1 MDSMPAN
8 SQKGPVFW
16 KAGTGRD
23 VGDHLDK
30 SPPFPLGHAAVSPAS
45 TQNLSTLSP
54 GAPDAPALRLRVLS
68 ATSGGGSRG
77 SRRALAHSMS
87 LRRAPP
93 VRASV
98 RKPRARPAGCPAHTV
113 TAAHRVGRH
122 GVRRAAETWLA
133 PGIPGDSS
141 GAGPGLPSRKAG
153 TDTSLPPAPLRCLDQ
168 VRHRRPRKAASVG
181 WEGACLADART
192 TRRSGQPR
200 VDKRLQSSVGV
211 TPPIPAHLKV
221 CGPEPAQ
228 PPAL

>member
-1 MDSMPAN
+1 MPAN

-16 KAGTGRD
+16 KARTGRD

-68 ATSGGGSRG
+68 AASGGGSRA

-122 GVRRAAETWLA
+122 RVRRAAETWLA
-133 PGIPGDSS
+133 PGIPGDSRGGWAGPALSESRDGHQPSS
-141 GAGPGLPSRKAG
+141 GAPPVPGPGLTPAPPESCLCG
-153 TDTSLPPAPLRCLDQ
+153 MGGSLPSGCEDHAAVWADTRGQ
-168 VRHRRPRKAASVG
+168 TFAEFRGRR
-181 WEGACLADART
+181 
-192 TRRSGQPR
+192 
-200 VDKRLQSSVGV
+200 
-211 TPPIPAHLKV
+211 
-221 CGPEPAQ
+221 
-228 PPAL
+228 